1 MSNYRNNKQVMEAG
15 RRAIREVARREGIS
29 ETEVRAEMAFSIR
42 EAYGLNNPMW
52 ANSPFT
58 DGVPTPEEFIVWT
71 ADLVK
76 KQVLSLKLNIVS
88 VNIPRIRIIE

>member
-1 MSNYRNNKQVMEAG
+1 MSNYRIYKQIMEAG

-29 ETEVRAEMAFSIR
+29 EAEVRTEMAFSIR
-42 EAYGLNNPMW
+42 EAYDLNNPMW

-71 ADLVK
+71 AELVRK
-76 KQVLSLKLNIVS
+76 GM
-88 VNIPRIRIIE
+88 

>member
-29 ETEVRAEMAFSIR
+29 ETEVRAEMTFAIR
-42 EAYGLNNPMW
+42 KAYDLDNPMW

-58 DGVPTPEEFIVWT
+58 DGVPTPEKFIVWT
-71 ADLVK
+71 AELVREK
-76 KQVLSLKLNIVS
+76 F
-88 VNIPRIRIIE
+88 